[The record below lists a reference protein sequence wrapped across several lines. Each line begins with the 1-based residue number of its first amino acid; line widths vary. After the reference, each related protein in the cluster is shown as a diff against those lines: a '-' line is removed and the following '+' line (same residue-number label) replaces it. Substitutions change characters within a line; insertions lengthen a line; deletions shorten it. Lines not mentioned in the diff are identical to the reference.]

1 MLIPYLDVFS
11 DNADGFSA
19 LFRRLLSMSVDN
31 SVSLLI
37 RNHILAFF
45 ISAFQSLDNGLIRK
59 ECAPLV
65 SISIWHHLSNERAR
79 ETKFEQHP
87 QLRKAWRAATKRYE
101 AGDETIQARL
111 QFERSW
117 LYSMI
122 MNFVG
127 LIYPSN
133 NLIPSMPRTVFPSRL
148 LLILLQ
154 AQPNTASAFS
164 NFSLISKAN
173 YQPEDILIPS
183 FWT

>member
-1 MLIPYLDVFS
+1 
-11 DNADGFSA
+11 
-19 LFRRLLSMSVDN
+19 MSVDN
-31 SVSLLI
+31 SVSLVI

-65 SISIWHHLSNERAR
+65 SISIWHHLYNERAR

-87 QLRKAWRAATKRYE
+87 QLRKAWRASTKRYE
-101 AGDETIQARL
+101 AGDEAVQARL

-127 LIYPSN
+127 LICASN
-133 NLIPSMPRTVFPSRL
+133 NPTRSMPRTFSPSRS
-148 LLILLQ
+148 LLIFLLQ
-154 AQPNTASAFS
+154 AQSNTASAFS
-164 NFSLISKAN
+164 NYSLISRAN
-173 YQPEDILIPS
+173 CQPEDISIPS
-183 FWT
+183 SWT